1 MGSNHSVGPFVRDC
15 KIIVNLSLVK
25 IQTALIR
32 FQRTLNKDF
41 DDEMFMDRKQFQW
54 AFELSDIATYKIFSR
69 FDENCRGYVPALDV
83 WGAVVLAS
91 LAPTP
96 DKINFLFY
104 MMDTN
109 HDQYL
114 SYTDAE
120 MLTRAVTRGFSKLK
134 ALPAVSS
141 KTIHTVLEAIYGR
154 DLVSLNEQGEIHVR
168 ELRSFLAIDDLPRT
182 YFANLGTLLVV
193 EDSSKLIEQRKDLL
207 KDLAVV
213 KAELEEVSRRVDHK
227 MEDIALYQ
235 QERGGDV
242 QHVRLTDK
250 ALVTSHHKG
259 TLSVRIHSYYIRI
272 IYNELHYFC
281 YTFI

>member
-15 KIIVNLSLVK
+15 KILVNLSLVNV
-25 IQTALIR
+25 QTALIR

-54 AFELSDIATYKIFSR
+54 AFELSDVLTYKIFSR
-69 FDENCRGYVPALDV
+69 FDEHGRGYVPALDV

-91 LAPTP
+91 IAPSP
-96 DKINFLFY
+96 EKINFLFY

-109 HDQYL
+109 RDQYL

-154 DLVSLNEQGEIHVR
+154 DLVTLNEDGEIHVR

-193 EDSSKLIEQRKDLL
+193 EDSSKLIEQRQDLL
-207 KDLAVV
+207 KELAVV
-213 KAELEEVSRRVDHK
+213 KAELEEVSRRVGHK
-227 MEDIALYQ
+227 REDEDVYHV
-235 QERGGDV
+235 ERGGDV
-242 QHVRLTDK
+242 RLVRLTDK
-250 ALVTSHHKG
+250 VLVHSHHKG
-259 TLSVRIHSYYIRI
+259 VCSCADVQLCSCADVC
-272 IYNELHYFC
+272 NC
-281 YTFI
+281 V